1 VAGGGALATPQ
12 RNGSP
17 RYNVWMAREETDRED
32 ILREATALV
41 ERVELELPDR
51 AESVVIGFRKNGA
64 ASFFFAADPV
74 YQFNSSG
81 ELRRAYVA
89 GQVIKADRGVL
100 AALTKERT
108 ENEVR
113 FLRRDLTAAETERLL
128 ADLYQRLHL
137 IQSSLC
143 DQSFTH
149 LGQFPERSDILG
161 RISNWLAAL
170 PLPIKIARSPHVR

>member
-1 VAGGGALATPQ
+1 
-12 RNGSP
+12 
-17 RYNVWMAREETDRED
+17 MARYEADRED

-41 ERVELELPDR
+41 ERVELKLPSR
-51 AESVVIGFRKNGA
+51 AETVVIGFRKNGA
-64 ASFFFAADPV
+64 ASFFFDADPV
-74 YQFNSSG
+74 YQFNSAG

-89 GQVIKADRGVL
+89 GRLIKADHGIL
-100 AALTKERT
+100 AELTKERA

-128 ADLYQRLHL
+128 ADLLQRLHL
-137 IQSSLC
+137 VQSSLC
-143 DQSFTH
+143 DQSFT
-149 LGQFPERSDILG
+149 LRGQIPERSDVLG